1 MCKFAIRKN
10 PKIMEMKTAKLQ
22 TLERFPK
29 MGNDFRYQWHA
40 PSKNELMTNDG
51 NVWTVYDNLET
62 TRVYTVVFD
71 SMGNNNI
78 YDDRVVRVI

>member
-40 PSKNELMTNDG
+40 PSKNELMTILLINE
-51 NVWTVYDNLET
+51 VLYVYFTKKGPSDILYN
-62 TRVYTVVFD
+62 
-71 SMGNNNI
+71 
-78 YDDRVVRVI
+78 